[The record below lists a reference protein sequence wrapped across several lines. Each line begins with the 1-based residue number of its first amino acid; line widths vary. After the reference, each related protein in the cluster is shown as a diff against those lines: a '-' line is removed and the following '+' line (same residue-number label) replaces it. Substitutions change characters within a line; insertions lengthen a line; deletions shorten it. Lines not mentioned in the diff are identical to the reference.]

1 MEKRSVEQPA
11 PMDAGNVSHGITRKT
26 GEAIQQQWINS
37 EFNQSVQSQ
46 IFETIEFLNRFDH
59 DVSARL
65 SGRNERLEYLDK
77 HVGYLEFAV
86 RPAK

>member
-1 MEKRSVEQPA
+1 MEKSSDQQPA
-11 PMDAGNVSHGITRKT
+11 AIDVGITRKT

-46 IFETIEFLNRFDH
+46 IFETIEFLNRFDR

-65 SGRNERLEYLDK
+65 SGLDERLEYLDK
-77 HVGYLEFAV
+77 HLGYLEFAV

>member
-1 MEKRSVEQPA
+1 MVKE
-11 PMDAGNVSHGITRKT
+11 
-26 GEAIQQQWINS
+26 
-37 EFNQSVQSQ
+37 
-46 IFETIEFLNRFDH
+46 ETIEFLNRFDH

-65 SGRNERLEYLDK
+65 SGLNERLEYLDK

>member
-1 MEKRSVEQPA
+1 MEKSSDQQPA
-11 PMDAGNVSHGITRKT
+11 PIDVGITRKT

-65 SGRNERLEYLDK
+65 SGLNERLEYLDK

>member
-1 MEKRSVEQPA
+1 MEKSSDQQPA
-11 PMDAGNVSHGITRKT
+11 PTDVGITRKT

-46 IFETIEFLNRFDH
+46 IFETIEFLNRFDR

-65 SGRNERLEYLDK
+65 SGLDERLEYLDK
-77 HVGYLEFAV
+77 YLGYLEFAV

>member
-1 MEKRSVEQPA
+1 MEKSSDQQPA
-11 PMDAGNVSHGITRKT
+11 PIDVGITRKT

-46 IFETIEFLNRFDH
+46 IFETIEFLNRFDR

-65 SGRNERLEYLDK
+65 SGLDERLEYLDK
-77 HVGYLEFAV
+77 HLGYLEFAV